1 MTSHEIFVGQ
11 NYIDGVWRDGDTIF
25 ETHNPSDLDEG
36 VGRYSK
42 ASASDITEAMDAA
55 RRALPAWRSFNMQA
69 RADLLRKVGDLLI
82 EQSPVIGRL
91 LAREE
96 GKTLPDA
103 IGETIRAAQCFHFY
117 AGEVVRNPGQWH
129 DSMRDGH
136 NIIVSHE
143 PVGVVAAITPWNF
156 PIALPGWKV
165 AAALAYGN
173 AVVLKPSTFVPG
185 AAVMLVKLLEQA
197 GLPKGVVNLVM
208 GDGRVAGNIMIDAS
222 DALTFTG
229 GTETGR
235 AVLKRAAETMTKV
248 QLELGGKNPLVIL
261 DDADMNLAVD
271 IAANGAWIQTGQRC
285 TGTERF
291 IVAEKVHD
299 EFVERLAA
307 AAKAYRVGHAL
318 DVETQIGPV
327 ATTPQFNANLEFIRA
342 AKAEGAELIAGGT
355 PLDCRTRGLYLAPTL
370 FAGTRNEMQMNRH
383 ESFGPIAS
391 IIKVSDLD
399 EAIHVANDCEFAL
412 SSGIAT
418 QNLRHAEAFRRASRA
433 GMVMVN
439 APTAGLEYHVPLG
452 GRAPSG
458 FGPRETGTA
467 SAEFF
472 TETKTAYINHG
483 VI

>member
-1 MTSHEIFVGQ
+1 MQGQ
-11 NYIDGVWRDGDTIF
+11 NFIDGAWRDGEIPF
-25 ETHNPSDLDEG
+25 ETVNPSDLDEV

-42 ASASDITEAMDAA
+42 ASVADIEEAMTAA
-55 RRALPAWRSFNMQA
+55 RRAQPGWRAFNMQA
-69 RADLLRKVGDLLI
+69 RADLLRKVGDMLLARAAD
-82 EQSPVIGRL
+82 IGTL

-96 GKTLPDA
+96 GKTLPEA
-103 IGETIRAAQCFHFY
+103 VGETIRAAQCFHFY
-117 AGEVVRNPGQWH
+117 AGEVVRHPGQWH

-156 PIALPGWKV
+156 PIALPAWKV

-173 AVVLKPSTFVPG
+173 TVVLKPSSFVPG
-185 AAVMLVKLLEQA
+185 SAVLLVRLLEEA
-197 GLPKGVVNLVM
+197 GLPKGVANLVM
-208 GDGRVAGNIMIDAS
+208 GDGRTAGNIMIDAA

-235 AVLKRAAETMTKV
+235 AVLRRAAETMTKV

-261 DDADMNLAVD
+261 DDADLDVAVD

-291 IVAEKVHD
+291 IVTAGIHD
-299 EFVERLAA
+299 AFVERLAA
-307 AAKAYRVGHAL
+307 AAKSYRVGHAL
-318 DVETQIGPV
+318 DADTQIGPV
-327 ATTPQFNANLEFIRA
+327 ANGPQFTANLAFVR
-342 AKAEGAELIAGGT
+342 KAQDAGAELVAGGAEVE
-355 PLDCRTRGLYLAPTL
+355 CRSRGYYMAPTL
-370 FAGTRNEMQMNRH
+370 FAGTTNDMALNRH
-383 ESFGPIAS
+383 ESFGPIAAV
-391 IIKVSDLD
+391 IKVGDLD
-399 EAIHVANDCEFAL
+399 EAIAVANDCEFAL

-418 QNLRHAEAFRRASRA
+418 QSLKNAEAFRRASKA

-439 APTAGLEYHVPLG
+439 TPTAGLEYHVPLG

-472 TETKTAYINHG
+472 TEVKTSYINHG

>member
-1 MTSHEIFVGQ
+1 MSHDIFVGQ
-11 NYIDGVWRDGDTIF
+11 NYIDGAWRDGEVSF
-25 ETHNPSDLDEG
+25 ETFNPSDLDEQ

-42 ASASDITEAMDAA
+42 ASASDIEEAMAAA
-55 RRALPAWRSFNMQA
+55 RRALPQWRSFNMQA
-69 RADLLRKVGDLLI
+69 RADLLRKAGDLLI
-82 EQSPVIGRL
+82 ERSAEFGRL

-96 GKTLPDA
+96 GKTLPEA

-117 AGEVVRNPGQWH
+117 SGEVMRHPGQWH
-129 DSMRDGH
+129 DSIRDGH

-173 AVVLKPSTFVPG
+173 CIVLKPSSFVP
-185 AAVMLVKLLEQA
+185 ACAVKLVQLLEEI
-197 GLPKGVVNLVM
+197 GLPKGVLNLVM
-208 GDGRVAGNIMIDAS
+208 GDGRIAGNIMIDAA

-235 AVLKRAAETMTKV
+235 AVLKRAAESMTKV
-248 QLELGGKNPLVIL
+248 QLELGGKNPLVVL
-261 DDADMNLAVD
+261 DDADMDLAVD

-291 IVAEKVHD
+291 IVTEKVHD
-299 EFVERLAA
+299 EFVERVAA

-318 DVETQIGPV
+318 DADTQIGPV
-327 ATTPQFNANLEFIRA
+327 ANAPQFTANLEFIRA
-342 AKAEGAELIAGGT
+342 AQAEGAELVAGGT
-355 PLDCRTRGLYLAPTL
+355 EVEARTRGLYLAPTL
-370 FAGTRNEMQMNRH
+370 FAGTNNSMQVNRH
-383 ESFGPIAS
+383 ESFGPIAAVV
-391 IIKVSDLD
+391 KVADLD
-399 EAIHVANDCEFAL
+399 EAIAAANDCEYGL
-412 SSGIAT
+412 SAGIAT
-418 QNLRHAEAFRRASRA
+418 QNLRSAEQFRRASTA

-452 GRAPSG
+452 ARAPSG
-458 FGPRETGTA
+458 FGARETGTA

-472 TETKTAYINHG
+472 TEIKTSYIHHG
-483 VI
+483 VK

>member
-1 MTSHEIFVGQ
+1 MQGQ
-11 NYIDGVWRDGDTIF
+11 NYIDGTWRDGALPF
-25 ETHNPSDLDEG
+25 ETHNPSDLDEV

-42 ASASDITEAMDAA
+42 ASADDIAEAMDAA
-55 RRALPAWRSFNMQA
+55 RRALPGWRAFNMQA
-69 RADLLRKVGDLLI
+69 RADLLRKAGDLLI
-82 EQSPVIGRL
+82 ARSKEIGTL

-103 IGETIRAAQCFHFY
+103 VGETLRAAQCFHFY
-117 AGEVVRNPGQWH
+117 AGEVVRHPGQWH
-129 DSMRDGH
+129 NSMRDGH

-156 PIALPGWKV
+156 PIALPAWKL

-173 AVVLKPSTFVPG
+173 SVVLKPSSFVPG
-185 AAVMLVKLLEQA
+185 AAIMLVRLLEEA
-197 GLPKGVVNLVM
+197 GVPKGVVNLVI
-208 GDGRVAGNIMIDAS
+208 GDGRTAGDIMIDAA

-235 AVLKRAAETMTKV
+235 AVLRRAAETMTKV
-248 QLELGGKNPLVIL
+248 QLELGGKNPLVVL
-261 DDADMNLAVD
+261 DDADMDLAVE
-271 IAANGAWIQTGQRC
+271 IAANGAWVQTGQRC

-291 IVAEKVHD
+291 IVAAGVHD
-299 EFVERLAA
+299 EFVERVAA
-307 AAKAYRVGHAL
+307 AAATYRVGHAL
-318 DVETQIGPV
+318 DADTQIGPV
-327 ATTPQFNANLEFIRA
+327 ANLPQFEANLAFVRD
-342 AKAEGAELIAGGT
+342 AKAEGAELVSGGGEVE
-355 PLDCRTRGLYLAPTL
+355 CRTRGFYMAPTL
-370 FAGTRNEMQMNRH
+370 FANTSNAMALNRH
-383 ESFGPIAS
+383 ESFGPIAAV
-391 IIKVSDLD
+391 IKVTDLD
-399 EAIHVANDCEFAL
+399 EAIAVANDCEFAL

-418 QNLRHAEAFRRASRA
+418 QSLRSAEAFRRASKA

-439 APTAGLEYHVPLG
+439 TPTAGLEYHVPLG

-472 TETKTAYINHG
+472 TEAKTSYINHG

>member
-1 MTSHEIFVGQ
+1 MQGQ
-11 NYIDGVWRDGDTIF
+11 NYINGVWRDGETPF
-25 ETHNPSDLDEG
+25 ETYSPSDLDEL

-42 ASASDITEAMDAA
+42 ASAADVEEAMDAA
-55 RRALPAWRSFNMQA
+55 RRAAPGWRAFNMQA

-82 EQSPVIGRL
+82 QRAQDFGTL

-103 IGETIRAAQCFHFY
+103 VGETIRAAQCFHFY
-117 AGEVVRNPGQWH
+117 AGEVVRHPGQWH

-156 PIALPGWKV
+156 PIALPGWKI

-173 AVVLKPSTFVPG
+173 SVVLKPSSFVPG
-185 AAVMLVKLLEQA
+185 CAVMLVRLLEEA
-197 GLPKGVVNLVM
+197 GIPPGVVNLVM
-208 GDGRVAGNIMIDAS
+208 GDGRTAGNIMIDAA
-222 DALTFTG
+222 DAITFTG

-235 AVLKRAAETMTKV
+235 AVLRRAAETMTKA
-248 QLELGGKNPLVIL
+248 QLELGGKNPLIVL
-261 DDADMNLAVD
+261 ADADMDLAVD

-291 IVAEKVHD
+291 IVADAIHD
-299 EFVERLAA
+299 EFVERLAKA
-307 AAKAYRVGHAL
+307 ANAYRIGHAL
-318 DVETQIGPV
+318 DADTQIGPV
-327 ATTPQFNANLEFIRA
+327 ANQPQFQSNLAFVRD
-342 AKAEGAELIAGGT
+342 AKAEGAELVAGGT
-355 PLDCRTRGLYLAPTL
+355 EVTCRTRGLYMAPTL
-370 FAGTRNEMQMNRH
+370 FAGTDNAMALNRH
-383 ESFGPIAS
+383 ESFGPIAAV
-391 IIKVSDLD
+391 IKVADLD
-399 EAIHVANDCEFAL
+399 EAISVANDCEFAL

-418 QNLRHAEAFRRASRA
+418 KSLRSAEAFRRASKA

-439 APTAGLEYHVPLG
+439 TPTAGLEYHVPLG

-472 TETKTAYINHG
+472 TEAKTSYIHHG
-483 VI
+483 VL